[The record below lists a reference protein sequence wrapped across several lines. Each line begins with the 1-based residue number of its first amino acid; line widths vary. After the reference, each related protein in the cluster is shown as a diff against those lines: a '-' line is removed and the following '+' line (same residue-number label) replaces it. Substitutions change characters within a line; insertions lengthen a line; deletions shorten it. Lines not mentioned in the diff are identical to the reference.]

1 MLSFSCRYGFCL
13 CLFFGFCFCCCCC
26 WGVQV
31 WCSCMATVLYY
42 IAERYGQD
50 WMVVAYAVY
59 ILLISS
65 FFFGET
71 YAQTSGFACFYTGIL
86 SMITIIFFSKLDYP
100 ENPVE
105 DKSTLLT
112 ASQMVCI
119 YRWILKYIYIWYCGV
134 LCIIVRDR
142 NLLTGFDSIRFD
154 SFPDS

>member
-13 CLFFGFCFCCCCC
+13 FSLLWVLFLLLLL
-26 WGVQV
+26 GVQV
-31 WCSCMATVLYY
+31 WCCCMTTVLYY

-119 YRWILKYIYIWYCGV
+119 YRWILI
-134 LCIIVRDR
+134 
-142 NLLTGFDSIRFD
+142 
-154 SFPDS
+154 